1 MREFVAL
8 LEAMDEL
15 KPRVE
20 AGVLVGQRRWNLRLK
35 SGVDVKLPETDPQAA
50 IATLLRLERQSRIL
64 ERDILAV
71 DLRVPG
77 RAFVRLSQDAAAA
90 WADSHAA
97 KKGAQP

>member
-1 MREFVAL
+1 
-8 LEAMDEL
+8 L

-50 IATLLRLERQSRIL
+50 IVELLGLQRQSRIL
-64 ERDILAV
+64 EKDVRTLDF
-71 DLRVPG
+71 RVPG
-77 RAFVRLSQDAAAA
+77 RVFVRLTEDAATA
-90 WADSHAA
+90 WAEGHAA